1 MFMAYLS
8 QLCSQKSTF
17 EVLLRPALG
26 PCWPTSGLK
35 MKHEK
40 GVWGFMVHVLGSCWS
55 CRDHV
60 GPFWA
65 YVGQF
70 GGCSWPI
77 LANFVAGK
85 APLRSCW
92 GRPWGHVGL
101 PQGSKWSMKTGYGV
115 LVCHVGSVWVFV
127 GLCWAVWRMFMAY
140 LSQLCS
146 QKSTFEVLLR
156 PALGPCWATS
166 GLKMKHENGVWG
178 FMVHVLGSCWSCRDH
193 VGPFWAYVGQFGGCS
208 WPILANFVA
217 GKAPLRSCW
226 GRPWGHVGLPQGSK
240 WSMKTGYGVS
250 WFMCWALVG
259 HVGTML
265 GLSGLMLGNLE
276 DVHGLS

>member
-1 MFMAYLS
+1 MLGYLRAQNEAWKRGMGFHGSCVGLLLVMSGPCWAFLGLCWAIWRMFMAYLS

-92 GRPWGHVGL
+92 GW
-101 PQGSKWSMKTGYGV
+101 
-115 LVCHVGSVWVFV
+115 
-127 GLCWAVWRMFMAY
+127 
-140 LSQLCS
+140 
-146 QKSTFEVLLR
+146 
-156 PALGPCWATS
+156 
-166 GLKMKHENGVWG
+166 
-178 FMVHVLGSCWSCRDH
+178 
-193 VGPFWAYVGQFGGCS
+193 
-208 WPILANFVA
+208 
-217 GKAPLRSCW
+217 
-226 GRPWGHVGLPQGSK
+226 PWGHVGLPQGSK

-265 GLSGLMLGNLE
+265 GLSGLMLGSLE